1 MEKVEFA
8 ALEKAMRLLDATG
21 CKYRICTPGG
31 NLFGDL
37 KLERS
42 KRKFKYPKGEKVT
55 YLRQH
60 LEKIQVGNVVK
71 VPSDKYDIAD
81 LQKSISSY
89 LSKTLG
95 PKSHTTALNRDANC
109 VEVLRVA

>member
-1 MEKVEFA
+1 MEKVEFL
-8 ALEKAMRLLDATG
+8 ALEKAIRLLDATG

-31 NLFGDL
+31 NWFGDL
-37 KLERS
+37 NLEKP

-60 LEKIQVGNVVK
+60 LGNIQVGDVVK
-71 VPSDKYDIAD
+71 VPSDKYDIGD

-95 PKSHTTALNRDANC
+95 PKSHTTAMNRDDNC

>member
-31 NLFGDL
+31 SWFGDL
-37 KLERS
+37 NLAKP

-60 LEKIQVGNVVK
+60 LDSIQVGDVVK
-71 VPSDKYDIAD
+71 VPSDKYDIGD

-95 PKSHTTALNRDANC
+95 PKSHTTAMNRDANC